1 MKIVISSGHSEYV
14 RGAQGIISEVTEAR
28 KVVERVAD
36 YARQAG
42 ADVITYHDMVSK
54 TQDENLARIVDFH
67 NSQGPHDLDVS
78 VHFNNAYSWPYPK
91 PIGTECFHYS
101 GNSSMRD
108 LAGAVASEIAMS
120 SGLIDRGAKDNS
132 LYFTSNTAEPAILIE
147 VCFVESEPD
156 VDLYRRYFEQICS
169 SIAETITGEDIGER
183 PPPVEPPAD
192 ALFYARGPCSWFG
205 GPDDTGVAEDEG
217 LAFIYDP
224 EEAPHLFLPEQPPGT
239 SGLARRL
246 DTERVAFCACRWD
259 YQTTP
264 KGMLADQRYKA
275 KVSAKG
281 KSFYAYPADWGPNSD
296 TGRVCDLSL
305 YLMETLLGL
314 ETDDEIEIIYPA

>member
-1 MKIVISSGHSEYV
+1 MKIVLSSGHSEYV

-28 KVVERVAD
+28 KVVDRVAD
-36 YARQAG
+36 YTRQAG
-42 ADVITYHDMVSK
+42 AEVITYHDMVSK

-78 VHFNNAYSWPYPK
+78 VHFNNAYDSPYPK

-183 PPPVEPPAD
+183 PPPVELPAD

-205 GPDDTGVAEDEG
+205 GVDDTGVAEDEG
-217 LAFIYDP
+217 LAWIFDIQ
-224 EEAPHLFLPEQPPGT
+224 EAPHLFVPEPPPNV
-239 SGLARRL
+239 GLARSL
-246 DTERVAFCACRWD
+246 DAERVFYVACRFD

-281 KSFYAYPADWGPNSD
+281 KSFFAYPADWGPHED
-296 TGRVCDLSL
+296 TGRVADLSPC
-305 YLMETLLGL
+305 LMEALGL
-314 ETDDEIEIIYPA
+314 ETDDEVEVIYPA